1 MIPELPMLGAMF
13 LTGLAG
19 SAHCLGMCGAIS
31 GAFAFAASSPGV
43 SRALPMA
50 LCYNLGRLTGYGL
63 LGLIAALLG
72 SGSVS
77 LMPALATVLR
87 VLAGAVVVLIGLQV
101 GFGWRLLAPIERAG
115 YALWARLAPATRR
128 LLPATSTPRAL
139 ALGLLWGFLP
149 CGLVYSALLLAATS
163 VRALD
168 GALLMFAF
176 GLGTLPAMLMT
187 GLGIAGFATLLQH
200 RQARLGLGLAII
212 ILGLASVI
220 SPAVLLFQT
229 PEHH

>member
-1 MIPELPMLGAMF
+1 MRSGRGSRLPHGDCCPRRARRGRWLWA
-13 LTGLAG
+13 
-19 SAHCLGMCGAIS
+19 CY
-31 GAFAFAASSPGV
+31 GAFCPV
-43 SRALPMA
+43 
-50 LCYNLGRLTGYGL
+50 GL
-63 LGLIAALLG
+63 F
-72 SGSVS
+72 
-77 LMPALATVLR
+77 T
-87 VLAGAVVVLIGLQV
+87 
-101 GFGWRLLAPIERAG
+101 
-115 YALWARLAPATRR
+115 
-128 LLPATSTPRAL
+128 
-139 ALGLLWGFLP
+139 
-149 CGLVYSALLLAATS
+149 SALLLAATS